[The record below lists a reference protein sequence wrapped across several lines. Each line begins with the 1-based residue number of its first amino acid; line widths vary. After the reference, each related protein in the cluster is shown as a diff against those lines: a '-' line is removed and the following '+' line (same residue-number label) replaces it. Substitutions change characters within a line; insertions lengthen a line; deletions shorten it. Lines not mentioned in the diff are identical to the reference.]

1 MKRNNSFPHTLA
13 CFVRPALFGC
23 ALLLTSLSVCAPA
36 AQAQT
41 TAARPVARLIT
52 SSSRVPSAS
61 SRVGDFERG
70 RIVVRVA
77 PVAARSTAPVA
88 APTSLERRAFNLINV
103 ERRARG
109 EAELVWDAELT
120 RMARLHSERMA
131 EQDFFNHT
139 DPDGR
144 DTVARAHDFG
154 ISGWH
159 ALAENIAYNAGDSDP
174 AGFAVE
180 HWLRSPKHR
189 DNILRDGFTHS
200 GLGVAT
206 AADGRVFFTQV
217 FLTR

>member
-1 MKRNNSFPHTLA
+1 MKRNNSFPHTFTCA
-13 CFVRPALFGC
+13 VYPRLFGS
-23 ALLLTSLSVCAPA
+23 ALLLSALILCASA
-36 AQAQT
+36 AKAQT
-41 TAARPVARLIT
+41 PSARPVARLIT

-61 SRVGDFERG
+61 SRVVNFEHG
-70 RIVVRVA
+70 RVAVCVA
-77 PVAARSTAPVA
+77 PVAVRATTLVV

-200 GLGVAT
+200 GIGVAT